1 MGILALNLISIF
13 LIISTTYVGFRYLFL
28 DSLKPLIFNSIFF
41 YHLLFIFYF
50 YIYAKTNDS
59 DSLKYFTDGE
69 LRVFTNSFLK
79 FGSNFVIAISSL
91 LIKTLKVNY
100 FSLNLF
106 FGSLGTLG
114 LLFLGNLIQKKMLRN
129 NFFFYVLL
137 IILFLPSL
145 NFFTSSIGKDSL
157 IFLFSSLLVWSLDD
171 YNNSKIPLI
180 ILSIFLLI
188 LTRLYIAVPVSIIIY
203 FFFPLIIE
211 KKFSKIFYTIYYL
224 SFFILFI
231 MIVYFLKEILVQAGV
246 MSTIESLSENSL
258 SLNLDYLF
266 DRMNSQSQSLSSA
279 KSNYKGLHDNYLFYY
294 FQYIFG
300 PFLFDSQIGLK
311 YLLTKIETQFYLF
324 MILSV
329 ILFTAMSFNKKSLF
343 FKNIMFLM
351 IFFSITIPLS
361 LAISNY
367 GISVRQR
374 VLFYP
379 FLIYILTSNI
389 HYFLNEKKINFNI
402 FKSNYN

>member
-1 MGILALNLISIF
+1 
-13 LIISTTYVGFRYLFL
+13 
-28 DSLKPLIFNSIFF
+28 
-41 YHLLFIFYF
+41 
-50 YIYAKTNDS
+50 
-59 DSLKYFTDGE
+59 
-69 LRVFTNSFLK
+69 
-79 FGSNFVIAISSL
+79 
-91 LIKTLKVNY
+91 
-100 FSLNLF
+100 
-106 FGSLGTLG
+106 
-114 LLFLGNLIQKKMLRN
+114 
-129 NFFFYVLL
+129 
-137 IILFLPSL
+137 
-145 NFFTSSIGKDSL
+145 
-157 IFLFSSLLVWSLDD
+157 
-171 YNNSKIPLI
+171 
-180 ILSIFLLI
+180 
-188 LTRLYIAVPVSIIIY
+188 
-203 FFFPLIIE
+203 
-211 KKFSKIFYTIYYL
+211 
-224 SFFILFI
+224 